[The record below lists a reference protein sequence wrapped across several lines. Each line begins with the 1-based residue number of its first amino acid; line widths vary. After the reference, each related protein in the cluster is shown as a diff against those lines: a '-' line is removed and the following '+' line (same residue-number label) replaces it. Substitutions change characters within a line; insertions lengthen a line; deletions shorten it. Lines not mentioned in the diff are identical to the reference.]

1 MLVYL
6 ITFIFSAFFMFI
18 YEKKSMANK
27 KSRYIFLILAIALPS
42 ILGGI
47 RAVGVGT
54 DTKVYIEKN
63 FILAQNY
70 SKLSVYLKNFSASQ
84 LYWIITF
91 IVSRFTNNINWLF
104 FVIQLIIMI
113 LAYMVSYNN
122 KKRTPMWLTYLT
134 FLFLF
139 YNRSL
144 NMSRNTISLMIIVY
158 SLKFVESK
166 KPIKFIFSILIAFL
180 FHETALIGL
189 ILYPLYIFVS
199 NDEKKIKK
207 VTITLVCIIT
217 VCMYQPLMNLLINQ
231 QIISQKYDI
240 YVSGAAGIKEYEWIL
255 KFIGVIMLQTT
266 SRITIKNDK
275 FNAYLV
281 FMALLDFIT
290 YNVAIFSHYAYRISF
305 YFGYTTIITY
315 PQIRKAFVKGR
326 SRKIMNI
333 GYILFLITY
342 WWFYYIFKNNDQ
354 TYPYI
359 FG

>member
-1 MLVYL
+1 MIIYL
-6 ITFIFSAFFMFI
+6 LTFIISAFFMFL
-18 YEKKSMANK
+18 YEKKLTTGN
-27 KSRYIFLILAIALPS
+27 KSRYILLILAIAIPS
-42 ILGGI
+42 ILGGM

-70 SKLSVYLKNFSASQ
+70 NTLSIYLKNFSASQ

-91 IVSRFTNNINWLF
+91 AVSRFTNNINWLF
-104 FVIQLIIMI
+104 FIIQLIIMI
-113 LAYMVSYNN
+113 LAYMVAYNN
-122 KKRTPMWLTYLT
+122 KKRTPIWLTYLT

-158 SLKFVESK
+158 SLKFIESK
-166 KPIKFIFSILIAFL
+166 KPIKFIFTILIAFL

-189 ILYPLYIFVS
+189 ILYPLYNFVS
-199 NDEKKIKK
+199 NDTKKIKK
-207 VTITLVCIIT
+207 IVVILLCMMVI
-217 VCMYQPLMNLLINQ
+217 CMYQPLISLLIKQ

-255 KFIGVIMLQTT
+255 KFIGAIMLQVTNKVI
-266 SRITIKNDK
+266 SKKDK
-275 FNAYLV
+275 FNAYLI
-281 FMALLDFIT
+281 FIALLDFLT
-290 YNVAIFSHYAYRISF
+290 YNIAIFSHYAYRISF

-315 PQIRKAFVKGR
+315 PQIKNAFVQGK

-333 GYILFLITY
+333 TYIMFLIIY